1 MDDYWLRIKI
11 DWFIRALGKGSSYAD
26 YDYPKWADSLG
37 LFISFASVM
46 LIPIF
51 AAAQVIKVKET
62 G

>member
-1 MDDYWLRIKI
+1 MKI
-11 DWFIRALGKGSSYAD
+11 DSIIRALGKGSSYAD

-51 AAAQVIKVKET
+51 AAAQVIKVKEM